1 MLCIYNRF
9 IFLFHEYYD
18 NQEIRIYHYDR
29 IFYAKQTNFRHLFKS
44 TKRFLILLDF
54 IGNHDECCVFLTQQ
68 VRLTLKFEEGK
79 LCKTL
84 VDNNHFRIKTF
95 PIKQAIKQ
103 LRFKISLFWFNFNLY
118 KTT

>member
-1 MLCIYNRF
+1 MTYF
-9 IFLFHEYYD
+9 
-18 NQEIRIYHYDR
+18 
-29 IFYAKQTNFRHLFKS
+29 FKS
-44 TKRFLILLDF
+44 SFS
-54 IGNHDECCVFLTQQ
+54 VFLTQQ

-103 LRFKISLFWFNFNLY
+103 LRFKINLFWFNFNLY